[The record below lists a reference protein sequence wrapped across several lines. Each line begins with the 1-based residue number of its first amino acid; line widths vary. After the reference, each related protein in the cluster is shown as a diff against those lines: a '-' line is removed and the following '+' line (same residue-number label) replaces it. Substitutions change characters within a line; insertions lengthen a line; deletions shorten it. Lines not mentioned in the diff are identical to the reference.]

1 MHFSIIEKGAFAV
14 LVTAWVVWG
23 SNIIGNTLVHAE
35 PLKTPAYKVGGEA
48 AAETPAKAVETAAT
62 GGGGGDALAM
72 LSAADAGAGAKT
84 FKKCKACHSTAK
96 GGKNKVGPNL
106 WDVVGR
112 AKAGV
117 PGFKFSGALKGLG
130 GEWTYKDL
138 DAFLAK
144 PKEFAKGTK
153 MSFAGLKKPKDR
165 ANLIIYLRSL
175 SDQPKPLP

>member
-72 LSAADAGAGAKT
+72 LGAADAGAGAKT

-106 WDVVGR
+106 FGIFGR
-112 AKAGV
+112 TAGTIE
-117 PGFKFSGALKGLG
+117 GYKFSKYMKAS
-130 GEWTYKDL
+130 EVVWDEATL
-138 DAFLAK
+138 DEFLTK
-144 PKEFAKGTK
+144 PKQFIKKTK
-153 MSFAGLKKPKDR
+153 MTFRGLKKEGQR
-165 ANLIIYLRSL
+165 ADVIAYLKKMT
-175 SDQPKPLP
+175 Q